1 MCTRNKGFCPNCRNP
16 MAKNFMAKLMLV
28 MLDLAIL
35 NLILIEVQGN
45 DPISIS
51 LSHSSIPITLY
62 GPFKL
67 DNVDGSYSTCLE
79 ERVKNVREL

>member
-1 MCTRNKGFCPNCRNP
+1 MT
-16 MAKNFMAKLMLV
+16 KLMPV
-28 MLDLAIL
+28 MLDLAIF

-45 DPISIS
+45 DPIAIS

-67 DNVDGSYSTCLE
+67 DNVDGSCSTCLE
-79 ERVKNVREL
+79 ERVKKNVREL